1 MVYVNRTD
9 QTNCN
14 KTEKNVASVVE
25 ASSEAH
31 TISILDL
38 MKQRNVPLER
48 VCLLDPKAPKPLN
61 PQDGEGEF
69 DWFLFGVRINT
80 FSNQGPNRIL
90 GYPRLAI

>member
-1 MVYVNRTD
+1 MTGR
-9 QTNCN
+9 
-14 KTEKNVASVVE
+14 VE
-25 ASSEAH
+25 ASPEVH

-38 MKQRNVPLER
+38 MKDRKVPLER
-48 VCLLDPKAPKPLN
+48 VCLLDPKAPKPLI
-61 PQDGEGEF
+61 PQDGGEF